1 MEKSMISSYSKNLMC
16 MPERTQNLK
25 RIQAISVLQQSIP
38 IRCCQKS
45 EAKITRSRKKKEGNY
60 SEPLSKNRQ
69 GLIHD
74 STPNRFKT
82 RNAMLDSSADI

>member
-1 MEKSMISSYSKNLMC
+1 MIKGIQ
-16 MPERTQNLK
+16 TQMK
-25 RIQAISVLQQSIP
+25 VKFS
-38 IRCCQKS
+38 
-45 EAKITRSRKKKEGNY
+45 NY

>member
-25 RIQAISVLQQSIP
+25 RIQAISVLQQSIL

-45 EAKITRSRKKKEGNY
+45 EAKITRSRKKKEEITASFPGKE
-60 SEPLSKNRQ
+60 SMPSMPSDL
-69 GLIHD
+69 
-74 STPNRFKT
+74 
-82 RNAMLDSSADI
+82 